1 MLGRWLLFIHVLSA
15 ITFFL
20 AHGASAA
27 MIFRIRKETNLDRI
41 RAMLDLSGAPTMLY
55 MISFVLLVLSGV
67 VMTFQLRLWTK
78 GWIWLSILLIAF
90 VFFWMVRISEP
101 YKQLRRLVGLPY
113 MVGNKEQPAET
124 PASNEEIAEHM
135 SRLDVK
141 PSVIVG
147 YVLPAI
153 VLWLMFFRP
162 F

>member
-67 VMTFQLRLWTK
+67 VMTFQLQLWTK

-101 YKQLRRLVGLPY
+101 YKVLRRLVGVP
-113 MVGNKEQPAET
+113 
-124 PASNEEIAEHM
+124 
-135 SRLDVK
+135 
-141 PSVIVG
+141 
-147 YVLPAI
+147 
-153 VLWLMFFRP
+153 
-162 F
+162 

>member
-1 MLGRWLLFIHVLSA
+1 MLGRWFLFIHVLSA

-27 MIFRIRKETNLDRI
+27 MIFRIRKEINLDRI
-41 RAMLDLSGAPTMLY
+41 RAMLDLSGAPTMVY
-55 MISFVLLVLSGV
+55 MISFVLLVLSGI
-67 VMTFQLRLWTK
+67 VMTFQLRLWAK
-78 GWIWLSILLIAF
+78 GWIWASIILLGF

-101 YKQLRRLVGLPY
+101 YKVLRKLVGLPY

-124 PASNEEIAEHM
+124 PASDEEIAEHVR
-135 SRLDVK
+135 SLDVR
-141 PSVIVG
+141 PAVVVG
-147 YVLPAI
+147 YILPVI